1 MTTLQSNHLDYSEF
15 TIAEA
20 SPKDY
25 QAFAVFHLMIFGE
38 DYYVPADGVGNWL
51 ESQNA
56 HLYLMWRGTQLIG
69 SVMVRPDY
77 DDDLNPITS
86 LWSVGINPLYQGK
99 GLGEY
104 LLQSV
109 MSEREVI
116 WELYVF
122 EENIRARRLYERLG
136 FVSYKT
142 LGLESKSRPGV
153 VRYRLQPYFII

>member
-1 MTTLQSNHLDYSEF
+1 MQTLQSNHLDYSEF

-25 QAFAVFHLMIFGE
+25 QAFAVFHLMIFGKN
-38 DYYVPADGVGNWL
+38 YYVPAHRVENWL
-51 ESQNA
+51 KSRNE

-69 SVMVRPDY
+69 SVIVCSEWDS
-77 DDDLNPITS
+77 DLNPITS

-104 LLQSV
+104 LLQNV
-109 MSEREVI
+109 MSEREAI

-136 FVSYKT
+136 FVSYET
-142 LGLESKSRPGV
+142 LGLESNTRPGV
-153 VRYRLQPYFII
+153 MHYRLQP

>member
-20 SPKDY
+20 SLKDY

-38 DYYVPADGVGNWL
+38 DYYIPADDVGHWL
-51 ESQNA
+51 ESQDA

-69 SVMVRPDY
+69 SVMACPAC
-77 DDDLNPITS
+77 DDDLNPITR

-104 LLQSV
+104 LLQNV
-109 MSEREVI
+109 MSEREAI
-116 WELYVF
+116 WELYVL
-122 EENIRARRLYERLG
+122 EGNTRARRLYERLG
-136 FVSYKT
+136 FVSYEA
-142 LGLESKSRPGV
+142 LGLESRNRPGV
-153 VRYRLQPYFII
+153 MQYRLQP